1 MDIDF
6 KYHYRFKNGENR
18 SVSMP
23 DGYTQELANSSMVTM
38 RRVYPNGDEVIQVIS
53 KDYVD
58 LFSTF
63 ELEVT
68 PLQI

>member
-6 KYHYRFKNGENR
+6 KYHYRFPSGENY
-18 SVSMP
+18 SVAMP
-23 DGYTQELANSSMVTM
+23 KGYSQDLINISKGTFRN
-38 RRVYPNGDEVIQVIS
+38 VYPNGDEVIQVIS

-68 PLQI
+68 PR